1 MRNVV
6 VLYYFCCS
14 QLYVHF
20 AVFCCFCVKA
30 EEAKVK
36 ILEVAGDRVDNKSKL
51 EVIRQEEEI
60 IRHEKEERKKEE
72 EAEKLAAEAAV
83 FASNDV
89 ILLCALWRCC
99 LGVREGKVAYCFS
112 SLHWTLVSLEHTL
125 VCMCNVHYVHRYIL
139 WWPISPAE
147 RESRGKLAIPVS
159 RVYVKGWPLNG
170 HVCIMSL

>member
-89 ILLCALWRCC
+89 ILLCAL
-99 LGVREGKVAYCFS
+99 
-112 SLHWTLVSLEHTL
+112 
-125 VCMCNVHYVHRYIL
+125 
-139 WWPISPAE
+139 
-147 RESRGKLAIPVS
+147 
-159 RVYVKGWPLNG
+159 
-170 HVCIMSL
+170 